1 MTALKLKYDHN
12 QVAFL
17 GKKKCQISLYVP
29 MLEFLK
35 KSKIHYELTHSPDVT
50 YQNSQQSSPNIEFDW
65 LSSRILVA
73 YRTLS
78 ATED

>member
-17 GKKKCQISLYVP
+17 GKKKGHELYEP
-29 MLEFLK
+29 MVEFLK
-35 KSKIHYELTHSPDVT
+35 KSKIHYALTHSPDVT
-50 YQNSQQSSPNIEFDW
+50 YQNSQQSSPNLEFDW
-65 LSSRILVA
+65 LSSRFLVA
-73 YRTLS
+73 SRTLS